1 MFIISASIPIFEF
14 RLVIKLTYQII
25 LTFEKIKIMTKLLLI
40 LFYLPLFYSC
50 RSDEVKEYE
59 KEEAV
64 IQVDSLD
71 IEQIKIETH

>member
-1 MFIISASIPIFEF
+1 
-14 RLVIKLTYQII
+14 
-25 LTFEKIKIMTKLLLI
+25 MTKLLLI